1 MRSRYWLPPLASRC
15 RFDLCFPFAGWL
27 LGSPNLSRLSIC
39 LVQPLILVLYRKAG
53 TGMPYIIGLGTAV
66 PANVVHQDEAR
77 DYAAQ
82 HFTRFLPHMDRLTT
96 VFKHAAID
104 SRYFVVPHDWWDN
117 TEHSQQECNDV
128 YIREA
133 TALCAQAIGR
143 ALESAGVSAQDVN
156 NLFFINSTG
165 IATPSIDA
173 ILINR
178 LGMCGDVRRTPIWG
192 LGCAGGVVG
201 L

>member
-66 PANVVHQDEAR
+66 PANVVHQEEAR

-82 HFTRFLPHMDRLTT
+82 HFERFLPHMDRLAA
-96 VFKHAAID
+96 VFRHAAID
-104 SRYFVVPHDWWDN
+104 TRYFVVPHEWWAN
-117 TEHSQQECNDV
+117 TDHTFQECNDV
-128 YIREA
+128 YLQEA
-133 TALCAQAIGR
+133 TNLAQQAIER
-143 ALESAGVSAQDVN
+143 ALAAAEISPQDVN
-156 NLFFINSTG
+156 NLI
-165 IATPSIDA
+165 
-173 ILINR
+173 
-178 LGMCGDVRRTPIWG
+178 
-192 LGCAGGVVG
+192 
-201 L
+201 